1 MASPIRTGAMPRD
14 GNRHPVPVETSF
26 LPQDENAT
34 PNVSPI
40 AITSNTAVQLTVP
53 EKAVALSMVS
63 VGADLRY
70 APSGAMNGAVNNG
83 YDLAAANVRTLVGV
97 AGLSTLQ
104 VRRDSTT
111 NLSLYFHFKT
121 LE

>member
-1 MASPIRTGAMPRD
+1 MPRD

-53 EKAVALSMVS
+53 AKAVALSMVS
-63 VGADLRY
+63 VGADLRF
-70 APSGAMNGAVNNG
+70 APSGAMNGAANNG